1 MASGGLAERGNETQ
15 TGFWQT
21 GLLADGWGRVVS
33 RVGRPGSRGEGLRER
48 KRPRMTGWGQSSVHV
63 AQRRSAGP
71 AQRAAGARARGIPA
85 PSAASPGASAPR
97 AVAWRLCG
105 RHKGAPRRAL
115 RCPPA
120 KAPGAPAPAPCRGG
134 VPGGGLTRSCQW
146 GLGHPASGLLKR
158 PEQSNPI
165 PDHPSAP

>member
-1 MASGGLAERGNETQ
+1 MASDGLAERGNKTQ

-33 RVGRPGSRGEGLRER
+33 RVGRPGNRGEGLRER

-105 RHKGAPRRAL
+105 RHKGAPAGLSAVHRPRP
-115 RCPPA
+115 REPPRPPPPGEESPA
-120 KAPGAPAPAPCRGG
+120 AASPGAANGAWDAQPQ
-134 VPGGGLTRSCQW
+134 VY
-146 GLGHPASGLLKR
+146 
-158 PEQSNPI
+158 
-165 PDHPSAP
+165 